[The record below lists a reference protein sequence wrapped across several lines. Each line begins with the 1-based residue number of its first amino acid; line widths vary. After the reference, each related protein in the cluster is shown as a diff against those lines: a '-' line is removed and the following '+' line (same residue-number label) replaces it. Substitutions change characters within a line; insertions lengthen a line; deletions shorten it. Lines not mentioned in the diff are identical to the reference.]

1 MTALEAFM
9 LIKLFGRL
17 DCAYVLCARLRA
29 YAKGRVFF
37 ADATTGR
44 AAGYRPCGWCIR
56 AQ

>member
-1 MTALEAFM
+1 M